1 MGSFQ
6 SQRGIGRIMALLFPF
21 VVVVVALQVERSKN
35 TIDRDLLPPF
45 ALLTRLGLIAGID
58 ALGSSLQQIAHQG
71 VGRLEE
77 GGAHQPF
84 ELLDG
89 HAIGLAGLEAAHQ
102 LADFLLLGE
111 EKLWSGVFFFE
122 HAASCSRVSAMTN
135 WAYCSVS
142 SWNCA

>member
-6 SQRGIGRIMALLFPF
+6 SQGGIGRIMALLFPF

-35 TIDRDLLPPF
+35 TMDRDLLPPF

-58 ALGSSLQQIAHQG
+58 AVSSSLQQITHQG

-111 EKLWSGVFFFE
+111 EELRSGVFFFE
-122 HAASCSRVSAMTN
+122 PACLSARVFSTM
-135 WAYCSVS
+135 S
-142 SWNCA
+142 STY